1 MFGHVWPRLAAFGH
15 IWLRLVWFVPVLP
28 GLSLFA
34 LFGTV
39 WYNFAL
45 FKHVWPVIGLVLH
58 HVSEGHHHTE
68 FVSGCVDHYSF
79 LTNVN
84 KY

>member
-45 FKHVWPVIGLVLH
+45 FKHVWPVIGQVLH

-68 FVSGCVDHYSF
+68 FVSGRVDHYSF